1 VLLINILVTG
11 KKTSWKPKCAN
22 PACSKPARIGTHQ
35 GHLSKYCTDTCGMQ
49 VARAR
54 IELAELKKQN
64 ATGSLNPFDEPHTPY
79 NPLSRSKLSSF
90 ADLDDRSRLSRVK
103 EEKLHA
109 KAMIVMG
116 EQKSALLNLLI
127 QNTKEDIC
135 GFDSRLSW
143 PDTIWE
149 KVVQVIEQEGG
160 DHLLTNAQGENITP
174 SKVFSICQQ
183 NRKCNKHLNWQ
194 KLKISELEQERSEQF
209 VILTMLERERQQIKA
224 RMKKRREE
232 IDLVDFL
239 ENGTIHHFK

>member
-1 VLLINILVTG
+1 
-11 KKTSWKPKCAN
+11 
-22 PACSKPARIGTHQ
+22 
-35 GHLSKYCTDTCGMQ
+35 MQ

-54 IELAELKKQN
+54 IELAELKKQS
-64 ATGSLNPFDEPHTPY
+64 AISSPLYETVY

-103 EEKLHA
+103 EEKLYA
-109 KAMIVMG
+109 KAVISMG

-127 QNTKEDIC
+127 QHAKEDIC

-149 KVVQVIEQEGG
+149 RVHHVEEQPSGE
-160 DHLLTNAQGENITP
+160 HLLISAQGESVAP
-174 SKVFSICQQ
+174 KSFHVCQQ
-183 NRKCNKHLNWQ
+183 SRKCNKHLNWQ
-194 KLKISELEQERSEQF
+194 KLKASELEQERSEQF

-232 IDLVDFL
+232 VDLVDFL